1 MMDTKPPVIQGKEWM
16 LADQFHTERL
26 DHLGIVA
33 GICDEIDLV
42 ARIDAAAPSRMSSP
56 TVGQAVKAMILNAL
70 GFVGRPLYLTP
81 EFFRTKP
88 VDLLVG
94 EGLTA
99 ADLNDHNLGRAL
111 DALFRAGVTEVFTRV
126 AQSALAK
133 FGMEIEHIHLDS
145 SSFSLHGEY
154 DTDEMSS
161 DTDEAPTP
169 VTITH
174 GYSKDHRPDLKQVML
189 NLMCANNSSLP
200 VWIQALSGNS
210 SDTNSFPEAVKA
222 YTAQLAAGD
231 ETPLFV
237 MDAAVY
243 SHDNLPLISEDQ
255 HWISRVPATLS
266 AVNELRENVTVDE
279 MQFIDE
285 DTAIWEHC
293 SYYGGVK
300 QRWLLVYHRP
310 TAQKA
315 VLTFEKRIQKDYDKV
330 ARGVKRLQKKAFNC
344 EVDALK
350 ALADR
355 DPSSLYHQVTGTVAS
370 RERYARPGRPTVHTP
385 TVTEWYLELTI
396 EQNDDTIRQ
405 RRNRLG
411 TYVLATNVLDTQTL
425 SGESILRIYRQQS
438 TSVERGF
445 RFLKDPMFFAH
456 SLFLKKPA
464 RIMALLMVMGL
475 SLLIYSLA
483 ELHLRQTMADRDETI
498 PDQKGYP
505 TQRPTMRRIFQMFEG
520 ISILHIEQTGVKRR
534 LVLNMS
540 DLHRQI
546 LSYFSEHVR
555 KFYETPI

>member
-1 MMDTKPPVIQGKEWM
+1 MS
-16 LADQFHTERL
+16 ADQFHTERL

-42 ARIDAAAPSRMSSP
+42 ARIDAAVPSRMSSP
-56 TVGQAVKAMILNAL
+56 TVGQAVKAMVLNAL

-111 DALFRAGVTEVFTRV
+111 DALFRAGVTEVFTQV
-126 AQSALAK
+126 VQSALAT
-133 FGMEIEHIHLDS
+133 FGVEVEHIHLDS
-145 SSFSLHGEY
+145 TSFSLHGEY
-154 DTDEMSS
+154 NTDEISS
-161 DTDEAPTP
+161 DSDAAPTP

-174 GYSKDHRPDLKQVML
+174 GYSKDHRPDLKQAML

-210 SDTNSFPEAVKA
+210 SDTNSFPEAVKG
-222 YTAQLAAGD
+222 YTAQLAASD
-231 ETPLFV
+231 EHPLFV

-243 SHDNLPLISEDQ
+243 SHDNLPVISENQ

-266 AVNELRENVTVDE
+266 VVNELRESVTVDE
-279 MQFIDE
+279 MHFIDE

-315 VLTFEKRIQKDYDKV
+315 GPSFDKRIQKDYDKV
-330 ARGVKRLQKKAFNC
+330 ARSVKRLQKKTFNC
-344 EVDALK
+344 EADALQ

-370 RERYARPGRPTVHTP
+370 RQRYAHPGRPTADTP
-385 TVTEWYLELTI
+385 TVTEWYLELSI

-405 RRNRLG
+405 RHNRLG
-411 TYVLATNVLDTQTL
+411 TYVLATNVLDPQKL
-425 SGESILRIYRQQS
+425 SSETILRTYRQQS

-483 ELHLRQTMADRDETI
+483 ELHLRQTMANRDDTI

-520 ISILHIEQTGVKRR
+520 ISILHIQQTGVKRR
-534 LVLNMS
+534 RVLNLS

-546 LSYFSEHVR
+546 LSYFSDHVR

>member
-1 MMDTKPPVIQGKEWM
+1 MS
-16 LADQFHTERL
+16 ADQFHTERL

-33 GICDEIDLV
+33 GMCDEIDLV

-56 TVGQAVKAMILNAL
+56 TVGQAVKAMVLNAL

-81 EFFRTKP
+81 EFFKTKP
-88 VDLLVG
+88 VDLLIG
-94 EGLTA
+94 EGVRA

-111 DALFRAGVTEVFTRV
+111 DALFRAGVTEVFTHV
-126 AQSALAK
+126 VQSALATC
-133 FGMEIEHIHLDS
+133 GVEIEHIHLDS
-145 SSFSLHGEY
+145 TSFSLHGEY
-154 DTDEMSS
+154 DTEEMGCDNDE
-161 DTDEAPTP
+161 TPTP
-169 VTITH
+169 ITMTH
-174 GYSKDHRPDLKQVML
+174 GYSKDHRPDLKQAML

-200 VWIQALSGNS
+200 VWIQALSGNR

-222 YTAQLAAGD
+222 YTAQLATSD
-231 ETPLFV
+231 EHPLFV

-255 HWISRVPATLS
+255 LWVSRVPATLS
-266 AVNELRENVTVDE
+266 VVNELRESVSVDE
-279 MQFIDE
+279 MHFIDE
-285 DTAIWEHC
+285 DTAIWEYC

-310 TAQKA
+310 TAQKT
-315 VLTFEKRIQKDYDKV
+315 VPSFEKRIQKDYDNV
-330 ARGVKRLQKKAFNC
+330 VRRVKRLQNKTFNC
-344 EVDALK
+344 EADARK

-355 DPSSLYHQVTGTVAS
+355 DPSSLYHQVSGTVAS
-370 RERYARPGRPTVHTP
+370 RERYARPGRPTADTP

-396 EQNDDTIRQ
+396 EPNDDTIRQ

-411 TYVLATNVLDTQTL
+411 TYVLATNVLDTQKL
-425 SGESILRIYRQQS
+425 SSEALLRTYRQQS

-483 ELHLRQTMADRDETI
+483 ELQLRQMMAARDETI

-520 ISILHIEQTGVKRR
+520 ISCA
-534 LVLNMS
+534 
-540 DLHRQI
+540 DL
-546 LSYFSEHVR
+546 
-555 KFYETPI
+555 